1 MELKKRNTG
10 VYINFEG
17 RGEGQ
22 RDKRK
27 LYAALLTALA
37 VALLIAFYFLYVY
50 TTKHVYIKVD
60 SRDKAVLDSI
70 YNDTELDTEKFRKAD
85 EKFKMKID
93 EAGFIRS
100 QAEYFMPVEDKEK
113 LDKNFAKSYKK
124 NFEDEYLFNGDAKL
138 MPMKL
143 MQSLSRNE
151 IKLILMEILARHGY
165 DFKTKEIKAYFDQKS
180 WYKVDEHF
188 NIAFL
193 STTEK
198 QNIRFIMD
206 YEKELDKEK

>member
-1 MELKKRNTG
+1 
-10 VYINFEG
+10 
-17 RGEGQ
+17 
-22 RDKRK
+22 
-27 LYAALLTALA
+27 
-37 VALLIAFYFLYVY
+37 
-50 TTKHVYIKVD
+50 
-60 SRDKAVLDSI
+60 
-70 YNDTELDTEKFRKAD
+70 
-85 EKFKMKID
+85 
-93 EAGFIRS
+93 
-100 QAEYFMPVEDKEK
+100 MPVEDKEK